1 MGQRVKPKRLVGYSG
16 HPSIAE
22 LCGEFKQLRGCK
34 NYKQLCFR
42 SVFVGEGAI
51 ITKEALF
58 DAIMDKTKE

>member
-1 MGQRVKPKRLVGYSG
+1 MGQRVKPKRLVGCSG

-22 LCGEFKQLRGCK
+22 FCEFEQFRGCK
-34 NYKQLCFR
+34 NYKQLCLR
-42 SVFVGEGAI
+42 SVLVGGGAI